1 MLLRIPLKS
10 SLASQTLKEIQME
23 TLPHCNSNGDTVI
36 RGTHCKKEKL
46 LAKETKVH
54 LCSNLALTYQSS
66 NEYVLN
72 NAVV

>member
-1 MLLRIPLKS
+1 
-10 SLASQTLKEIQME
+10 ME
-23 TLPHCNSNGDTVI
+23 TLPHCNSNGDTVK